1 MAAMQPM
8 ATGATEVKPTAMKRI
23 RQELALTQEL
33 LAGEL
38 GVHRVTVAKWEA
50 GDRGIPEPV
59 ARLLLRIR
67 SEKKRKK

>member
-1 MAAMQPM
+1 MQSM
-8 ATGATEVKPTAMKRI
+8 ATWLGAVKPGELRRI
-23 RQELALTQEL
+23 RDELGLTQGQ
-33 LAGEL
+33 LADEL

-67 SEKKRKK
+67 GERKKPKK

>member
-1 MAAMQPM
+1 MQPM
-8 ATGATEVKPTAMKRI
+8 ATVSPDVKPTEVKRI
-23 RQELALTQEL
+23 RAELGFTQEQ

-38 GVHRVTVAKWEA
+38 GVHRVTVARWEA

-67 SEKKRKK
+67 SEKNRKK